1 MRGKKKGLSKA
12 TVAELKEQLAKKI
25 LRNVR
30 AQGHPYVELRKLGKK
45 NNIFFCIL
53 CLKTCFTD
61 DVLYQ
66 HLRGNL
72 HTLRLS
78 TAKITLLK
86 PNPWPFNDGLVF
98 FHNSSETDKDLETTD
113 ASRIKLLKLTDID
126 SDKDLSLVKI
136 DEPIQSDVQPSSA
149 DDTLDDG
156 HTLVIRKLQI
166 GDENVDI
173 KVRNIGWGKIAAR
186 FLEKDHRVS
195 GVRRIW
201 CEWLGQ
207 EKNVE
212 QDYGKVT
219 KHDFALVIFS
229 YNGDLGRI
237 FEEDKSSLPS
247 ASMSESESERDG
259 GRKRKKISSSA
270 SVSDSESEG
279 DGGRK
284 RKKRSHDSSTE
295 TSKDSTTRLP
305 IDQNDKQLLAQIIS
319 SKAAR
324 KELRRRKR
332 IAAEKLCNVCHQKMF
347 PGKDVAAL
355 LNLETGKLACS
366 TRNKIGLFHVFHAS
380 CIIHWILMCESI
392 IIKNRLVLPTRR
404 VAKKKAVVSDN
415 QTVKRDDPEKR
426 IKCVFC
432 PECQGTGMATTDV
445 DEHSLERTPFTL
457 DEKFKFQMLTVHG
470 RLNWIKN
477 PEVVQNCS
485 IGLDFPP
492 SEEVFQEKVES
503 IKLLP
508 FYRADLECGDGA
520 QSGA

>member
-1 MRGKKKGLSKA
+1 
-12 TVAELKEQLAKKI
+12 
-25 LRNVR
+25 
-30 AQGHPYVELRKLGKK
+30 
-45 NNIFFCIL
+45 
-53 CLKTCFTD
+53 
-61 DVLYQ
+61 
-66 HLRGNL
+66 
-72 HTLRLS
+72 
-78 TAKITLLK
+78 
-86 PNPWPFNDGLVF
+86 
-98 FHNSSETDKDLETTD
+98 
-113 ASRIKLLKLTDID
+113 
-126 SDKDLSLVKI
+126 
-136 DEPIQSDVQPSSA
+136 
-149 DDTLDDG
+149 
-156 HTLVIRKLQI
+156 
-166 GDENVDI
+166 
-173 KVRNIGWGKIAAR
+173 
-186 FLEKDHRVS
+186 
-195 GVRRIW
+195 
-201 CEWLGQ
+201 
-207 EKNVE
+207 
-212 QDYGKVT
+212 
-219 KHDFALVIFS
+219 
-229 YNGDLGRI
+229 
-237 FEEDKSSLPS
+237 
-247 ASMSESESERDG
+247 MSESESERDG